1 MRDADPRDEPL
12 RLPPHSIEAEQMVL
26 GAMLLDPAAFD
37 RVADLLAPE
46 DFYSDAH
53 RRIHAAIVDLA
64 RTGQPVDTLTV
75 AERLQAAGALDA
87 VGGLPYLGSLAQ
99 AVPATANAPHYA
111 GIVRDRSIRRRVA
124 AFAAEIA
131 EKAYARSNGQE
142 VLEELTA
149 GAHAIAE
156 ARTGDDAVAL
166 SELAPA
172 VVAELERRQEAK
184 DPPGISTG
192 LSDLDGKIVGLQ
204 PGDLILVAGRPSS
217 GKTALGLQFAVHAA
231 LALGK
236 PGLYFSLEMRPRAIA
251 ERAIA
256 NVGQVNAHA
265 MRVGRME
272 QEDWS
277 RVANAIGKIE
287 AASPLLID
295 GSPRLTIERIRA
307 RARRAHRRVGISL
320 VVVDYLGL
328 VEGMGDEDSRHE
340 AVSDISRGL
349 KLLANELDVPV
360 VALAQLNRK
369 VEERTNKRPML
380 SDLRDSGALEQD
392 ADLVLMVYREEVYK
406 PDDEDVRGKAEIIV
420 AKQRNGETGTVFA
433 TFIGAW
439 SRFTDTTWR
448 PTRTGRGAP
457 SSAEQFG
464 G

>member
-1 MRDADPRDEPL
+1 MRDDPRDAEPV
-12 RLPPHSIEAEQMVL
+12 RLPPHSLEAEQMVL
-26 GAMLLDPAAFD
+26 GAMLLDPSAVD
-37 RVADLLAPE
+37 RVADLIAPE

-53 RRIHAAIVDLA
+53 RRIHATIRDLA
-64 RTGQPVDTLTV
+64 LHGQPVDTLTV

-99 AVPATANAPHYA
+99 AVPSTANAAHYA
-111 GIVRDRSIRRRVA
+111 GIVRDRSIRRKVA
-124 AFAAEIA
+124 ALAAEVA
-131 EKAYARSNGQE
+131 EKAYARSSGQE

-156 ARTGDDAVAL
+156 FGTGDDATPL
-166 SELAPA
+166 SDLAPE

-204 PGDLILVAGRPSS
+204 AGQLLLVAGRPSS

-231 LALGK
+231 IALGK
-236 PGLYFSLEMRPRAIA
+236 PALYFSLEMRPREIA

-265 MRVGRME
+265 MRVGRLE

-277 RVANAIGKIE
+277 RVSHAIGKIS
-287 AASPLLID
+287 AGSPLLID
-295 GSPRLTIERIRA
+295 GAPRLTIERIRS
-307 RARRAHRRVGISL
+307 RARRAHRRIGLSL
-320 VVVDYLGL
+320 VVVDYLQL
-328 VEGMGDEDSRHE
+328 IEGMGDEDSRHE
-340 AVSDISRGL
+340 AVSTISRGL

-360 VALAQLNRK
+360 VALSQLNRK
-369 VEERTNKRPML
+369 VEDRTNKRPML

-392 ADLVLMVYREEVYK
+392 ADVVLMVYREEVYR
-406 PDDEDVRGKAEIIV
+406 PDDEEVKGKAEIIV
-420 AKQRNGETGTVFA
+420 AKQRNGEIGTVFS

-439 SRFTDTTWR
+439 SRFADTTWR
-448 PTRTGRGAP
+448 PTPGA
-457 SSAEQFG
+457 SRKGKARADLDE
-464 G
+464 